1 MKRAEQ
7 MTRRT
12 TIPISIVGLSQSG
25 KTSYTNRIVH
35 DKFIEKTAVTMG
47 IDIEYFSHNGLR
59 FELFDMGG
67 QLAFRDAFWQKRVKT
82 SKGVIFIIDGSA
94 PKKFD
99 EVQEWFDKVV
109 DWSEEL
115 TTFMIVINKSDLSDF
130 ISLVDMVSNINF
142 TNIITKSQ
150 SFRMFEVSCL
160 TGENAV
166 SSLNW
171 FTNQILDKLY
181 LENVKLSSVYVY
193 TKHGLPLANIR
204 IDREDETDAEEEGK
218 ASLVTGF
225 FSALDSFLQ
234 EILDDSLTM
243 IETKNYKLVSAYR
256 NGLVVTIFVGVD
268 DSSANS
274 RVVVESI
281 ISESCYIAK
290 EIGFDPN
297 SNHVKNDQYNEINN
311 KLVSYLETCLSEEGG
326 MTNFAVRSV
335 KL

>member
-1 MKRAEQ
+1 
-7 MTRRT
+7 MTRKK

-25 KTSYTNRIVH
+25 KTSFTNRIVH
-35 DKFIEKTAVTMG
+35 NKFVEKTAVTTG
-47 IDIEYFSHNGLR
+47 IDIDYFSHNGLR

-67 QLAFRDAFWQKRVKT
+67 QLAFRNAFWQKRIST
-82 SKGVIFIIDGSA
+82 SQGVIFIIDGSD
-94 PKKFD
+94 PNKFN

-109 DWSEEL
+109 EWAEEL
-115 TTFMIVINKSDLSDF
+115 TTFMIVLNKSDLTEF
-130 ISLVDMVSNINF
+130 ISLVDMINKINF

-160 TGENAV
+160 TGENIS

-171 FTNQILDKLY
+171 FTNQIMEQIN
-181 LENVKLSSVYVY
+181 LEDVKLSSVYLY
-193 TKHGLPLANIR
+193 TKNGLPLAHIK
-204 IDREDETDAEEEGK
+204 IDREDEEEVDEAGK

-225 FSALDSFLQ
+225 FSALESFIQ

-243 IETKNYKLVSAYR
+243 IETKNYKLVSAHR
-256 NGLVVTIFVGVD
+256 DGLVATIFVGVN

-281 ISESCYIAK
+281 ITESCYIA
-290 EIGFDPN
+290 EELSFSPN
-297 SNHVKNDQYNEINN
+297 SSHIKNDQYVALNT
-311 KLVSYLETCLSEEGG
+311 KLVEYLDNCLSEDGG
-326 MTNFAVRSV
+326 LKNFTVRRV